1 MRAGRLKNRISII
14 SPRTTARST
23 DGAPIVTYTTILN
36 TWADVRPIAGREM
49 FRGDYR
55 WADADTEFTIRYST
69 EGIEAKQFIVFNGST
84 YNILSVIDSSN
95 AHREMVLIAY
105 KTT

>member
-1 MRAGRLKNRISII
+1 MRAGLLKHKISII

-36 TWADVRPIAGREM
+36 TWAEAEQVGGGEA

-55 WADADTEFTIRYST
+55 WADADMKFVIRYST
-69 EGIEAKQFIVFNGST
+69 EGIEAKQNIIFNGST
-84 YNILSVIDSSN
+84 YNILSVIDSSF
-95 AHREMVLIAY
+95 AHREMVIMAN
-105 KTT
+105 KNT